1 MGQAKQRS
9 AEIAACKAAPKTV
22 HFFAIR
28 HHQDGL
34 PEVVRAQVQLTPNR
48 LNNKNF
54 LLREICLKDWLQTP
68 PVEYIA
74 EYLLQTT
81 SYQLMEQQQFQM
93 TDRGYVINFHE
104 VDQALSINGDSQ
116 YSCRAVVAMSLN
128 ALKQYADHVAAQ
140 QLNANA
146 QYSIKETV

>member
-9 AEIAACKAAPKTV
+9 AEIAALKAAPTTV

-28 HHQDGL
+28 HTQYGFKQ
-34 PEVVRAQVQLTPNR
+34 VVRAQVQLTPNR
-48 LNNKNF
+48 LNNKKA
-54 LLREICLKDWLQTP
+54 LLREICLKDWLHTP

-81 SYQLMEQQQFQM
+81 SYQLMAQQQFQM

-104 VDQALSINGDSQ
+104 VDQELSNDGLTQ
-116 YSCRAVVAMSLN
+116 YSCRQVAAMSLP
-128 ALKQYADHVAAQ
+128 ALEQYAAKFAAE
-140 QLNANA
+140 LNVNGE
-146 QYSIKETV
+146 YSIKMHTE